1 MMSTGSK
8 AGRRSVFMSALAL
21 IAAIAFLSGCGGG
34 GGGGGTTPVA
44 ALPPAEGPPRVPAP
58 VPDPVPDPTPTPDP
72 VPVPDPVPQPAP
84 GQPPPAPM
92 SSGLFLGRGSVIVN
106 GVQFSRSDNVA
117 ADNSVFIDDA
127 PGTEADIRV
136 GMIVKVRGSFGPT
149 TLTGRYER
157 VDAEP
162 QLIGAAANPTAS
174 GFSVLNQSVTVTPFT
189 VFEGVS
195 RAPVAGTPVEVH
207 GSFTGANAIEA
218 TYVRAAGAAKVQI
231 RGVVDALD
239 NAAGTL
245 TIGSQQVNFTPPAPA
260 GLAVGRFVE
269 AEGVQAGA
277 VVDATA
283 PGGKVEIELVTAEAA
298 GQEIEIEGSVEAG
311 SVTATGFRLLTASGP
326 VTVSF
331 GVGTPTVFEDE
342 DNSPVSSGTVLLP
355 GNQVEVEGFMVDG
368 ILIAAEIELE
378 RKENVVLEGTVAGG
392 TLFGLA
398 LSQPLADGTHVE
410 VGGSVVPD
418 GGPPFTVNVTRV
430 TPIADPLRAGN
441 LVLQGPVANVNAVDN
456 TFSILGVAIN
466 LTGLQERDDPVL
478 GLTSEYENAAN
489 IRIDRGNFMAL
500 LRNNVSV
507 VKAKAIANALNPP
520 FAGGIFNPRSG
531 VEIEEHR

>member
-1 MMSTGSK
+1 
-8 AGRRSVFMSALAL
+8 MSALAL
-21 IAAIAFLSGCGGG
+21 LTAIAFLSGCGGG
-34 GGGGGTTPVA
+34 GGGGGTSPVA
-44 ALPPAEGPPRVPAP
+44 PLPPAEGPPRVPAP
-58 VPDPVPDPTPTPDP
+58 APDPVPDPVPDPAPGPDP
-72 VPVPDPVPQPAP
+72 VPEPAP
-84 GQPPPAPM
+84 GQSPPAPT
-92 SSGLFLGRGSVIVN
+92 SSGLFLGQGSVIVN

-127 PGTEADIRV
+127 PAAESDIRV

-149 TLTGRYER
+149 TLTGRYVR
-157 VDAEP
+157 VDVEP
-162 QLIGAAANPTAS
+162 QVIGAVANPTAS

-189 VFEGVS
+189 IFEGVS
-195 RAPVAGTPVEVH
+195 RTPVAGTPVEVH
-207 GSFTGANAIEA
+207 GPFTGANAIEA
-218 TYVRAAGAAKVQI
+218 TYVRAASAAKVQI

-239 NAAGTL
+239 NASGTL
-245 TIGSQQVNFTPPAPA
+245 TIGSQQVNFTPPGPA
-260 GLAVGRFVE
+260 GLDVGRFVE
-269 AEGVQAGA
+269 AEGIQAGA
-277 VVDATA
+277 VVDATDPA
-283 PGGKVEIELVTAEAA
+283 GGKVEIELISVEAD

-326 VTVSF
+326 LTVSF

-342 DNSPVSSGTVLLP
+342 DNAPVSSGTVLVP
-355 GNQVEVEGFMVDG
+355 GNQVEVEGFMIDG
-368 ILIAAEIELE
+368 ILIASEIELE
-378 RKENVVLEGTVAGG
+378 RKENVVLEGTVTGG
-392 TLFGLA
+392 TLFGLT
-398 LSQPLADGTHVE
+398 LSQPLPEGTHVE

-441 LVLQGPVANVNAVDN
+441 LVLQGPVANVNTIDN

-466 LTGLQERDDPVL
+466 LTGLQERDDPAL

-507 VKAKAIANALNPP
+507 VKAKAIADALNPP
-520 FAGGIFNPRSG
+520 FAGGTFNPRSG

>member
-1 MMSTGSK
+1 MTSAGNL
-8 AGRRSVFMSALAL
+8 AGRNSAFILAVVL
-21 IAAIAFLSGCGGG
+21 FTTIAFLAGCGGG
-34 GGGGGTTPVA
+34 GGGAGSTA
-44 ALPPAEGPPRVPAP
+44 QSSLPPPDGPPRPPEP
-58 VPDPVPDPTPTPDP
+58 VPDPVPDPVPGPDP
-72 VPVPDPVPQPAP
+72 LPEPVP
-84 GQPPPAPM
+84 GQLPPASL

-127 PGTEADIRV
+127 AAAESDIQV

-149 TLTGRYER
+149 TLTGRYVR
-157 VDAEP
+157 VDVEP
-162 QLIGAAANPTAS
+162 QLIGVVESSNPVDNTFNILGQIVA
-174 GFSVLNQSVTVTPFT
+174 VTPFT
-189 VFEGVS
+189 IFDGVS
-195 RAPVAGTPVEVH
+195 RTPVAGTPVEVH
-207 GSFTGANAIEA
+207 GSFTGHNAIEA
-218 TYVRAAGAAKVQI
+218 TYVRAPSAAKVQI
-231 RGVVDALD
+231 RGVVNALD

-245 TIGSQQVNFTPPAPA
+245 TIGSQQVIFTPPGPA

-269 AEGVQAGA
+269 VEGAQAGA
-277 VVDATA
+277 VVDATDPA
-283 PGGKVEIELVTAEAA
+283 VGKVEIEFISVEAA

-311 SVTATGFRLLTASGP
+311 SVAATSFRLLSASGP
-326 VTVSF
+326 ITVSF
-331 GVGTPTVFEDE
+331 GVATPTVFEDE
-342 DNSPVSSGTVLLP
+342 DNAPISSGTVLVP
-355 GNQVEVEGFMVDG
+355 GNQVEVEGFMVGG

-378 RKENVVLEGTVAGG
+378 RKENVVLEGTVTGG
-392 TLFGLA
+392 TLFGLT
-398 LSQPLADGTHVE
+398 LSQPLPEGAHVE
-410 VGGSVVPD
+410 VGGSVVQG

-441 LVLQGPVANVNAVDN
+441 LVLQGPVADVNTIDN
-456 TFSILGVAIN
+456 TFSILGIPIN

-478 GLTSEYENAAN
+478 LLTSEYENAAN

-507 VKAKAIANALNPP
+507 VKAKAVADALNPP